1 MEHVLQ
7 IRKLSAGYGN
17 KTVVTDISF
26 DLAPGEILGIVG
38 ESGCGKTTILRSI
51 LRLKGNDCRVFSGE
65 VDFRGVNMA
74 DQSDRERRKLY
85 GTGIGMIFQNS
96 AGTFNPLRS
105 FRRQFADTLRSNGL
119 YRAGESERE
128 ILEAFERLDLPDGK
142 VLLDSRPFEMSG
154 GMNQRVAIAMNM
166 VLKPSVLLA
175 DEPTSALD
183 VNSQQQVMEELLK
196 LRSNCG
202 TAIVLVTHNIA
213 LVREIADRI
222 IVLYAGRIVEQ
233 GPCREV
239 TDHPAHPY
247 TRALLKAVPTL
258 GGSIPVG
265 VDGMPPLNGA
275 ELDGCSFAPRCSF
288 CADGCDKKP
297 PELSEVS
304 SGHFASCS
312 RGKEDAT

>member
-7 IRKLSAGYGN
+7 IRKLSAGYGT

-128 ILEAFERLDLPDGK
+128 ILEAFERLDLPDGI
-142 VLLDSRPFEMSG
+142 SG
-154 GMNQRVAIAMNM
+154 VRGFFHD
-166 VLKPSVLLA
+166 PSV
-175 DEPTSALD
+175 
-183 VNSQQQVMEELLK
+183 Q
-196 LRSNCG
+196 
-202 TAIVLVTHNIA
+202 
-213 LVREIADRI
+213 
-222 IVLYAGRIVEQ
+222 AGRIQ
-233 GPCREV
+233 
-239 TDHPAHPY
+239 Y
-247 TRALLKAVPTL
+247 RAGRVQRFRAR
-258 GGSIPVG
+258 GGRRG
-265 VDGMPPLNGA
+265 VRRL
-275 ELDGCSFAPRCSF
+275 
-288 CADGCDKKP
+288 
-297 PELSEVS
+297 
-304 SGHFASCS
+304 
-312 RGKEDAT
+312 